1 MENMT
6 VTVTCTKCNKV
17 TLVSGLDIKQRAG
30 KFSDGVELL
39 VAYYTCPHCHT
50 DHHVSVDDDETLR
63 LMRVFKDTVKRAD
76 AQRKTKGSVKHSTIK
91 LMEKN
96 KSNLEKSRNAL
107 NIGYNGSVYQFGG
120 KEYKLEL
127 CVPAQ

>member
-6 VTVTCTKCNKV
+6 VTVTCTKCNKN
-17 TLVSGLDIKQRAG
+17 TLVSGLELKQRKG
-30 KFSDGVELL
+30 KFKDGEELL
-39 VAYYTCPHCHT
+39 VTYYTCPHCRT
-50 DHHVSVDDDETLR
+50 DHHVSVDDNETLR

-76 AQRKTKGSVKHSTIK
+76 TQRKAKGSVKHSTIK

-96 KSNLEKSRNAL
+96 KNNLERSRNAL